1 MSNYYSCKVFSLLLS
16 LYLIANP
23 GLAQRFIF
31 EPVNPSSEFW
41 DDETYETNSE
51 VLSIDFRLMDKKMP
65 EVSILNSSTKEEI
78 TINSENFIY
87 TANIRLEEGKNTIT
101 IWASKYK
108 SKFKKE
114 IKVVYKARKKK
125 KFIPPPPVTAAPVP
139 TALPAERAASTPLAC
154 EILLSGSYFLSPQV
168 GSNDIIITRNS
179 QHPFET
185 TFLVNCCEDKHLDVS
200 VENPRNQSVDV
211 IHKAENTFAFQT
223 ELFDYESI
231 YTLRASC
238 KSKTIAEK
246 RLIVR
251 VESAFEN
258 RLDTAIIFAVTKHKR
273 KARKL
278 GWANLKYAENDA
290 LALKWTL
297 ENKFGFGVKLVLDPT
312 WEEIHATMESLKERE
327 WDNLDQL
334 FVFFSGH
341 GHIAD
346 GRGYLIPSNVSESV
360 KTYYKMEDFR
370 EQIDE
375 IPCNNISLNIDAC
388 FASTFLERGGKDVTY
403 RPGSDVHE
411 LLSADLPF
419 RYFIGSA
426 PANKEVSEKGIF
438 VKDVKK
444 ANGKYRYHRK
454 SFKVSEFMQSY
465 LEAIENGQ
473 KDLKGAPIPIWYVGR
488 KVEELYRPKKL
499 INGQQVYAR
508 STRFGTQNDKGFH
521 FIPVIPRTK

>member
-1 MSNYYSCKVFSLLLS
+1 MKKFYTCHIFSLLIS
-16 LYLIANP
+16 LYLISSN
-23 GLAQRFIF
+23 GLAQRYIF
-31 EPVNPSSEFW
+31 DPVSPSKEYW
-41 DDETYETNSE
+41 DGTTLYSDENKIS
-51 VLSIDFRLMDKKMP
+51 LDFRLMDKKMP
-65 EVSILNSSTKEEI
+65 EVSVRNTTTKQELQLSSD
-78 TINSENFIY
+78 NFIY
-87 TANIRLEEGKNTIT
+87 TTEIQLAEGKNEIEVWVT
-101 IWASKYK
+101 KKK
-108 SKFKKE
+108 SKFNKS
-114 IKVVYKARKKK
+114 IKVVYRTRKKK
-125 KFIPPPPVTAAPVP
+125 AKKEQ
-139 TALPAERAASTPLAC
+139 PAIASRSPHAC
-154 EILLSGSYFLSPQV
+154 EIQLSGSYLLTPQV
-168 GSNDIIITRNS
+168 GSNDVIITRNS
-179 QHPFET
+179 QVPFET
-185 TFLVNCCEDKHLDVS
+185 NFLINCCEDKHLDVS
-200 VENPRNQSVDV
+200 VENPRNQSIDV
-211 IHKAENTFAFQT
+211 QSKGDNTFSFQT
-223 ELFDYESI
+223 ELFDYENI
-231 YTLRASC
+231 YTIRASC
-238 KSKTIAEK
+238 KSVKIAEE
-246 RLIVR
+246 RLVIR
-251 VESAFEN
+251 VEEAFQN

-290 LALKWTL
+290 MALKWTL
-297 ENKFGFGVKLVLDPT
+297 EKKFGFGVKVIKDPT
-312 WEEIHATMESLKERE
+312 WEEIHQTMESLKERQ

-388 FASTFLERGGKDVTY
+388 FASTFLERGGKDVIY

-426 PANKEVSEKGIF
+426 PANKEVNEKGIF
-438 VKDVKK
+438 IKDVKA
-444 ANGKYRYHRK
+444 ANGKYKYSSK
-454 SFKVSEFMQSY
+454 KFKVSEFMQSY
-465 LEAIENGQ
+465 LEAIESGE
-473 KDLKGAPIPIWYVGR
+473 KELKGTPIPIWYIGR

-521 FIPVIPRTK
+521 FIPQIPRTK